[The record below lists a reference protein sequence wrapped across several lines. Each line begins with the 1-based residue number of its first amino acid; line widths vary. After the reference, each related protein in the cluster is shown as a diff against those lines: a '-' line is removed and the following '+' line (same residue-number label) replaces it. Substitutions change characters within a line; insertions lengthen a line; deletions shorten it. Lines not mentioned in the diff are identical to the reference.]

1 MALLLMRFVES
12 LLFRTSPADP
22 LTLLAVALLLLG
34 STIVASYIPARRATR
49 TDPAAALRQE

>member
-1 MALLLMRFVES
+1 MRFVES

-22 LTLLAVALLLLG
+22 VTLLAVALLLLG